1 MAVKASRP
9 SVMYSGFAGIVSR
22 TERPASFTSALYPGP
37 TGANQ
42 EGLRMPAPKDKGSIL
57 GAIARKGLTALH
69 PLGALDGRAGKAR
82 ATSMVGAAESA
93 LMARPAARPDGSGSA
108 AA

>member
-1 MAVKASRP
+1 
-9 SVMYSGFAGIVSR
+9 
-22 TERPASFTSALYPGP
+22 
-37 TGANQ
+37 
-42 EGLRMPAPKDKGSIL
+42 MPAAKDKGSIL

-93 LMARPAARPDGSGSA
+93 PHGEAGRSARRIGICSRFP
-108 AA
+108 